1 MSRPRNRRP
10 VRSAAISVVPEPRKM
25 SSTSSPRRVTSWM
38 RIGDQRRRLH
48 RRVQRQVL
56 APAAGHRVHRGVV
69 PDVGAVAAVPA
80 ELDGVEVRRLADP
93 VDEDQLV
100 LRAVERAHAGVRLV
114 PDAEVQ
120 ELAVDRAADRHDVLE
135 VPPVHADEVH
145 RAVARHPGAGA
156 ERLGRGRLRN
166 AASLISPEA
175 MANSRCRPLAL
186 AWPLIRTL

>member
-38 RIGDQRRRLH
+38 RVGDQRRRLH

-80 ELDGVEVRRLADP
+80 ELDRVEVRRLADP
-93 VDEDQLV
+93 VDEDELV
-100 LRAVERAHAGVRLV
+100 LRAIERAHAGVRLV

-120 ELAVDRAADRHDVLE
+120 ELAVDRAADRRSGPRGAASPCRRSAPRRRATPWRRRRASRRGSSGT
-135 VPPVHADEVH
+135 PP
-145 RAVARHPGAGA
+145 RSSRPRPWRTRGAGPW
-156 ERLGRGRLRN
+156 RWHGR
-166 AASLISPEA
+166 
-175 MANSRCRPLAL
+175 
-186 AWPLIRTL
+186 